1 MATAYTDRIHGE
13 RAENLEHAIAHFEQT
28 LAVASEIGDRY
39 GSARARY
46 NLGLLY
52 RDEGELERAK
62 EAFAQA
68 QEAFA
73 SIGLQQQVNT
83 VNDARA
89 DVEYEL
95 GKQYV
100 DEGRW
105 YDALR
110 LFEQSLAVRRQG
122 DDLNARADTI
132 YQIART
138 HHLLGNLDK
147 ARIHYR
153 DAMRLYQRLD
163 NTQGVAAC
171 KTALGRLMI
180 QLGFVDD
187 ALSELE
193 AANNIYLQIK
203 DERRIAEVKQVL
215 EVAHHI
221 KEGLP
226 V

>member
-1 MATAYTDRIHGE
+1 M
-13 RAENLEHAIAHFEQT
+13 
-28 LAVASEIGDRY
+28 
-39 GSARARY
+39 
-46 NLGLLY
+46 
-52 RDEGELERAK
+52 
-62 EAFAQA
+62 
-68 QEAFA
+68 
-73 SIGLQQQVNT
+73 
-83 VNDARA
+83 
-89 DVEYEL
+89 
-95 GKQYV
+95 

-105 YDALR
+105 HDALR

-153 DAMRLYQRLD
+153 DAMRLYQRIK
-163 NTQGVAAC
+163 NTQGIAAS

-187 ALSELE
+187 ALRELE
-193 AANNIYLQIK
+193 AANEIYHQMS

-226 V
+226 A